1 MLSITIDS
9 CDVKVNVE
17 AAKSLVD
24 AINDL
29 FGSLDSRSCL
39 SLDEAEHNIVEST
52 QSIRQ
57 KALELYASQQ
67 SSAKE
72 TASVSCPKC
81 DQACRSWRQRECQIT
96 TLCGVIRV
104 KRWVYCCP
112 NNHYHIP
119 WDTKQK
125 LKGKYT
131 HRVAEMMCRFA
142 ANFDYRAAAEEL
154 ARQGVKVS
162 HTTIHKKVR
171 EWSKDLR
178 AVEQVEQ
185 QTLEPNERWYV
196 SVDGCHTNSLVG
208 WKETKVSCV
217 YRDYPQLGPNSISR
231 ARPESIGYTASR
243 QNAEQ
248 CDKDLYVLATKS
260 GIYQAEIMKQ
270 EVVFFGDSATW
281 IWKLGR

>member
-1 MLSITIDS
+1 
-9 CDVKVNVE
+9 
-17 AAKSLVD
+17 
-24 AINDL
+24 
-29 FGSLDSRSCL
+29 
-39 SLDEAEHNIVEST
+39 
-52 QSIRQ
+52 
-57 KALELYASQQ
+57 
-67 SSAKE
+67 
-72 TASVSCPKC
+72 
-81 DQACRSWRQRECQIT
+81 
-96 TLCGVIRV
+96 
-104 KRWVYCCP
+104 
-112 NNHYHIP
+112 
-119 WDTKQK
+119 
-125 LKGKYT
+125 
-131 HRVAEMMCRFA
+131 MMCRFA
-142 ANFDYRAAAEEL
+142 VNFDYRAAAEEL